1 MKLEITDIKVENG
14 NTSYYCGDSL
24 IFSTPTLVP
33 VEFLMSQEQWD
44 DMRRVCAEDRVKQGW
59 IGNDILHPVPWDG

>member
-1 MKLEITDIKVENG
+1 
-14 NTSYYCGDSL
+14 
-24 IFSTPTLVP
+24 
-33 VEFLMSQEQWD
+33 MSQEQWD

>member
-14 NTSYYCGDSL
+14 DTAYYCGDTL

-33 VEFLMSQEQWD
+33 TEFLMTQEQWD
-44 DMRRVCAEDRVKQGW
+44 NMRRVCAEDRVRQGW
-59 IGNDILHPVPWDG
+59 TGNDILHPIPWNG